1 MNGAKVLISPL
12 SWGYGHAGRMIP
24 LALELQRRGCEV
36 IFAADAA
43 LLRMAVKDL
52 PGITPAEIP
61 GLKISY
67 SRFLPQYLCIFLQLP
82 RMIVSAIRDHGT
94 LRRLAEEIRPDVII
108 SDNRFGFYHREIF
121 SVYVTHQVR
130 IPFPAGLRFLEPLA
144 ERIHRNIIKRYV
156 LCLVPDYPGDVN
168 LSGRLSHPG
177 RPRTTVHSNLSG
189 RLSHPGRPRTT
200 VHSNL
205 SGRLSHLAGSPQPV
219 NLVYTGPL
227 SRFASPVTAAGVTPF
242 SSIAAA
248 GDKMLQSGQP
258 DEQSRQSA
266 PEYNPSI
273 PSSPY
278 VCLLLSGPE
287 PQRSLMLEKVVAAL
301 GSGKLDLMPAKSPED
316 PLTDPVTAAGR
327 ELEPHSAIY
336 LTVLTATPLSRLPH
350 SGNQIDYITASST
363 ATPLSRLPESRIEV
377 QFITAPS
384 SRDMHRFI
392 TGASLV
398 IARAGYSSIMEL
410 ASMGRGA
417 VLIPTPGQPEQ
428 EYLGKYL
435 DGRYGFVT
443 LSQSRL
449 KRLAIQ
455 AEKLIRNDARHSV
468 DAGTGQHLPD
478 SAPLLENAINLLLE
492 NKKK

>member
-36 IFAADAA
+36 FFAADAA
-43 LLRMAVKDL
+43 LLRMAVKGL
-52 PGITPAEIP
+52 PGVTLAEIP

-82 RMIVSAIRDHGT
+82 RIIVSAIRDHRT
-94 LRRLAEEIRPDVII
+94 LRRLAEKISPDVIV

-121 SVYVTHQVR
+121 TVYVTHQVR

-144 ERIHRNIIKRYV
+144 ERIHRNIIKRYD
-156 LCLVPDYPGDVN
+156 LCLVPDYPGDV
-168 LSGRLSHPG
+168 
-177 RPRTTVHSNLSG
+177 
-189 RLSHPGRPRTT
+189 
-200 VHSNL
+200 NL

-227 SRFASPVTAAGVTPF
+227 SRFASPVTAAGVTPY

-248 GDKMLQSGQP
+248 GDKMLQSGQS

-266 PEYNPSI
+266 PEYNPST

-301 GSGKLDLMPAKSPED
+301 GSGKSDLMPAKSPED

-327 ELEPHSAIY
+327 EPEPHSAIY

-350 SGNQIDYITASST
+350 SGNQLDYITASST

-449 KRLAIQ
+449 ERLAIQ

>member
-144 ERIHRNIIKRYV
+144 ERIHRNIIKRYD

-177 RPRTTVHSNLSG
+177 RPRTNVHS
-189 RLSHPGRPRTT
+189 T
-200 VHSNL
+200 L

-301 GSGKLDLMPAKSPED
+301 GSGKSDLMPAKSPED

-327 ELEPHSAIY
+327 EPEPHSAIY

-449 KRLAIQ
+449 ERLAIQ

>member
-1 MNGAKVLISPL
+1 AKVLISPL

-24 LALELQRRGCEV
+24 LALELQRRGCNV
-36 IFAADAA
+36 IFAADAT
-43 LLRMAVKDL
+43 LLRMAVKGL
-52 PGITPAEIP
+52 PGVTLAEIP

-144 ERIHRNIIKRYV
+144 ERIHRNIIKRYD

-177 RPRTTVHSNLSG
+177 RPRTNVHS
-189 RLSHPGRPRTT
+189 T
-200 VHSNL
+200 L

-227 SRFASPVTAAGVTPF
+227 SRFASPVTAAGVTPY

-301 GSGKLDLMPAKSPED
+301 GSGKSDLMPAKSPED

-327 ELEPHSAIY
+327 EPEPHSAIY
-336 LTVLTATPLSRLPH
+336 LTVLTATPLSRLP
-350 SGNQIDYITASST
+350 
-363 ATPLSRLPESRIEV
+363 ESRIEV
-377 QFITAPS
+377 QYITAPS

-435 DGRYGFVT
+435 DGLYGFVT
-443 LSQSRL
+443 LRQSRL
-449 KRLAIQ
+449 ERLALL
-455 AEKLIRNDARHSV
+455 AENLNRNDARHGV